1 MRCGRPVGAS
11 ASSRITGSKA
21 GLATQSSRRS
31 PSPAFRRRS
40 GASCTSPCATCPAR
54 ASPPSCSTRRGSRP
68 GTSWTRSGSSRPPGG
83 EPPEEDDDAD
93 RNDRPDRGGAR
104 DRPDARALHGAR
116 LGLGRGAVD
125 ARRGSARPRARG
137 RALRALRL
145 ERRSG
150 LPGPPALRHAVR
162 VRRPCREGARN
173 MSAPRSDGLVIFG
186 ASGDLAYKKIFPA
199 LDAMTRRGHL
209 DVPVVG
215 VARSDWPLEQ
225 FRTRARESIEQ
236 HGRFDEATFARLR
249 ERLRYVRGDYGHPAT
264 MEALRRELGAAQR
277 PLHYLAIP
285 PSLFETVVG
294 GLGRSSCARDARV
307 VVEKP
312 FGRDL
317 ASAQALNKTLHEVF
331 DESRIFRI
339 DHYLGKEPV
348 QNLLVFRFANT
359 FLEPIWN
366 RNYVESVQIT
376 MAESFGVEGR
386 GGFYEEAG
394 AIRDVVQNHMLQV
407 VGFLAMEAPATTY
420 HESIRDEQVKVFRTI
435 RPLRPDD
442 LVRGQFRGYRKE
454 KGVAADS
461 TVETFAA
468 ARLHIDS
475 WRWDGVPFFIRAGKC
490 LAATTTEVLVTL
502 RRPPLSR
509 LSPRDTNYVLF
520 QLSPQ
525 VKIAIGARVKQPGEQ
540 MITEPTELQVVHHV
554 DGEEMDAYE
563 RLLGDAMA
571 GDPTLFA
578 REDAVEAA
586 WAIVEPILGS
596 ATPAHEYE
604 PGSWGPPEAAA
615 LTAEI
620 GGWHCPRC

>member
-11 ASSRITGSKA
+11 ASSRITGSRA
-21 GLATQSSRRS
+21 GSATQSSGRS
-31 PSPAFRRRS
+31 PSPALRARS
-40 GASCTSPCATCPAR
+40 GASCTSQCARCPAR

-68 GTSWTRSGSSRPPGG
+68 DTSWTRSGSSRPPGG
-83 EPPEEDDDAD
+83 GPPEEDDDED
-93 RNDRPDRGGAR
+93 RNDRSGSHGRQ
-104 DRPDARALHGAR
+104 HGAA
-116 LGLGRGAVD
+116 LP
-125 ARRGSARPRARG
+125 ARRSCVRGVQPIARG
-137 RALRALRL
+137 RAGTRPRRRRRRRVARCLRRPPGEAADRLAHGAGGGRRRDARRARAAARGRRRRGRWRELLLPRRHRAREASRGTRPALRRL
-145 ERRSG
+145 RDERRRVG
-150 LPGPPALRHAVR
+150 PRARLLPHDRERGRRRPASLRHAVR
-162 VRRPCREGARN
+162 VRRPCREGARD

-215 VARSDWPLEQ
+215 VARSEWTLEQ
-225 FRTRARESIEQ
+225 FRARARESIER

-249 ERLRYVRGDYGHPAT
+249 ERLRYVRGDYGDPAT
-264 MEALRRELGAAQR
+264 LEALRRELGAAQR

-366 RNYVESVQIT
+366 RNYIESVQIT

-407 VGFLAMEAPATTY
+407 VGFLAMEAPAPTY
-420 HESIRDEQVKVFRTI
+420 PESIRDEQVKVFRTI

-454 KGVAADS
+454 VGVALDS

-468 ARLHIDS
+468 VRLHVDS
-475 WRWDGVPFFIRAGKC
+475 
-490 LAATTTEVLVTL
+490 
-502 RRPPLSR
+502 
-509 LSPRDTNYVLF
+509 
-520 QLSPQ
+520 
-525 VKIAIGARVKQPGEQ
+525 
-540 MITEPTELQVVHHV
+540 
-554 DGEEMDAYE
+554 
-563 RLLGDAMA
+563 
-571 GDPTLFA
+571 
-578 REDAVEAA
+578 
-586 WAIVEPILGS
+586 
-596 ATPAHEYE
+596 
-604 PGSWGPPEAAA
+604 
-615 LTAEI
+615 
-620 GGWHCPRC
+620 